1 MEDNTIIEKI
11 VVEPSH
17 ELTDLVRAIH
27 KSNAERIILTFT
39 EHSDI
44 LISPINL
51 KVLNETAE
59 REGKLLITQII
70 QNPTGIRNSLLAGIK
85 AIDTPSNPTPE
96 DWEEAAEMLEKKKK
110 EQLERKKTLK
120 NISAIKESESK
131 AFEEKVE
138 SVIEK
143 ASEEEVKKTEPPKE
157 DSMSQYVDRRGLKTP
172 SPFISIDQDIPKIE
186 KDVVTESIQSESKK
200 VRPKFFKFKPPFK
213 QNKDVITTTG
223 KKKISKTFLRVVI
236 PLFALLII
244 GGILYNHFAT
254 FVKVKIFVE
263 SKPVKIETV
272 LSGDKNIEEIDFENS
287 KIPIKTEEKSKSL
300 STTITATGKAYKGEK
315 AEGKINIFFS
325 EDCTEETQPITLE
338 AGHTLSTTID
348 GKTLVYE
355 LKDGVTIKCDE
366 ALSGKEASI
375 IATNFGREYN
385 ISTLNKSFTIQ
396 GHTEIFGKNTTLISG
411 GTKDEY
417 PVLSQGDIDK
427 GVEEL
432 SSTAIEEIKSELREV
447 SGDWV
452 IIEDT
457 ILSAV
462 DKTSIKT
469 DKKVGEEA
477 IDVNLDLT
485 VKGSATYYNK
495 HNLNDKVKE
504 LLKKKAEDEKLFDSE
519 NDLDLELNDDIKID
533 ISVVEA
539 KKDVVKI
546 KIIASTTVKPKVN
559 KDKIAQDL
567 MGMGWKE
574 GVEYL
579 DSLQFG
585 EKKPDAVFYPE
596 KYPTFLKRF
605 PDRKGGVLI
614 EIKEIEVTQEED

>member
-1 MEDNTIIEKI
+1 MEDNTIVEKI

-27 KSNAERIILTFT
+27 KSKAERIILTFT

-85 AIDTPSNPTPE
+85 AIDSPSNPTPD
-96 DWEEAAEMLEKKKK
+96 DWQEAAEILERKKK

-120 NISAIKESESK
+120 NISAIKESESE

-143 ASEEEVKKTEPPKE
+143 ASEEVKKTETPKE
-157 DSMSQYVDRRGLKTP
+157 EGMSQYVDRRGLKTS

-186 KDVVTESIQSESKK
+186 KDIITENIHSEPKK
-200 VRPKFFKFKPPFK
+200 EKPKFFKFKPPF
-213 QNKDVITTTG
+213 NRNNNIPTAG
-223 KKKISKTFLRVVI
+223 KKKIPKTFLKIII

-272 LSGDKNIEEIDFENS
+272 LSGDENVEEIDFENS

-300 STTITATGKAYKGEK
+300 SNTITATGKAYKGEK
-315 AEGKINIFFS
+315 AEGKINIYFS
-325 EDCTEETQPITLE
+325 PECTEEIQPITLE
-338 AGHTLSTTID
+338 AGHTLTTEIG
-348 GKTLVYE
+348 GKTLSYK
-355 LKDGVTIKCDE
+355 LKSDVTVVCPE
-366 ALSGKEASI
+366 GEASI
-375 IATNFGREYN
+375 IATDIGDEYN
-385 ISTLNKSFTIQ
+385 IQTLNKSFTIQ
-396 GHTEIFGKNTTLISG
+396 GHTDMLFGKNITQISG
-411 GTKDEY
+411 GDKEEY
-417 PVLSQGDIDK
+417 TVLSQGDIDK

-477 IDVNLDLT
+477 TDVNLDLT

-495 HNLNDKVKE
+495 DNLNEKVKE

-519 NDLDLELNDDIKID
+519 NDLDLELNEDIKTD

-539 KKDVVKI
+539 KKDSIKI
-546 KIIASTTVKPKVN
+546 KIVASSTVKPKVN

-567 MGMGWKE
+567 MGMGWKD
-574 GVEYL
+574 GIEYL
-579 DSLQFG
+579 SSLQFA
-585 EKKPDAVFYPE
+585 EKKPEAVFYPE

-614 EIKEIEVTQEED
+614 EIKEVEVAQEDD

>member
-1 MEDNTIIEKI
+1 MEDNTIVEKI

-27 KSNAERIILTFT
+27 KSKAERIILTFT

-85 AIDTPSNPTPE
+85 AIDSPSNPTPD
-96 DWEEAAEMLEKKKK
+96 DWQEAAEILERKKK

-120 NISAIKESESK
+120 NISAIKESESE

-143 ASEEEVKKTEPPKE
+143 ASEEVKKTETPKE
-157 DSMSQYVDRRGLKTP
+157 EGMSQYVDRRGLKTS

-186 KDVVTESIQSESKK
+186 KDIITENIHSEPKK
-200 VRPKFFKFKPPFK
+200 EKPKFFKFKPPF
-213 QNKDVITTTG
+213 NRNNNIPTAG
-223 KKKISKTFLRVVI
+223 KKKIPKTFLKIII

-272 LSGDKNIEEIDFENS
+272 LSGDENVEEIDFENS

-300 STTITATGKAYKGEK
+300 SNTITATGKAYKGEK
-315 AEGKINIFFS
+315 AEGKINIYFS
-325 EDCTEETQPITLE
+325 PECTEEIQPITLE
-338 AGHTLSTTID
+338 AGHTLTTEIG
-348 GKTLVYE
+348 GKTLSYK
-355 LKDGVTIKCDE
+355 LKSDVTVVCPE
-366 ALSGKEASI
+366 GEASI
-375 IATNFGREYN
+375 IATDIGDEYN
-385 ISTLNKSFTIQ
+385 IQTLNKSFTIQ
-396 GHTEIFGKNTTLISG
+396 GHTDMLFGKNITQISG
-411 GTKDEY
+411 GNKEEY
-417 PVLSQGDIDK
+417 TVLSQGDIDK

-477 IDVNLDLT
+477 TDVNLDLT

-495 HNLNDKVKE
+495 DNLNEKVKE

-519 NDLDLELNDDIKID
+519 NDLDLELNEDIKTD

-539 KKDVVKI
+539 KKDSIKI
-546 KIIASTTVKPKVN
+546 KIVASSTVKPKVN

-567 MGMGWKE
+567 MGMGWKD
-574 GVEYL
+574 GIEYL
-579 DSLQFG
+579 SSLQFA
-585 EKKPDAVFYPE
+585 EKKPEAVFYPE

-614 EIKEIEVTQEED
+614 EIKEVEVAQEDD

>member
-1 MEDNTIIEKI
+1 MEDNTITEKI

-85 AIDTPSNPTPE
+85 AIDSPSNPTAD
-96 DWEEAAEMLEKKKK
+96 DWQEAAEMLEKKKK
-110 EQLERKKTLK
+110 EQLERKKNLK
-120 NISAIKESESK
+120 NISAIKESESE

-143 ASEEEVKKTEPPKE
+143 ASEEVKKTETPKE
-157 DSMSQYVDRRGLKTP
+157 SGMSQYVDRRGLKTS

-186 KDVVTESIQSESKK
+186 KDIITENIQSEPKK
-200 VRPKFFKFKPPFK
+200 GRLKFFKFKLPFN
-213 QNKDVITTTG
+213 QNRSIPTAG
-223 KKKISKTFLRVVI
+223 KKKIPKTFLKVFI
-236 PLFALLII
+236 PLIALLII
-244 GGILYNHFAT
+244 GGILYNHFGT

-272 LSGDKNIEEIDFENS
+272 LSGDENVEEIDFENS
-287 KIPIKTEEKSKSL
+287 KIPTKTEEKSKSL
-300 STTITATGKAYKGEK
+300 SNTITATGKAYKGEK
-315 AEGKINIFFS
+315 AEGKIKIYFS
-325 EDCTEETQPITLE
+325 GVCMEETQPITLE
-338 AGHTLSTTID
+338 AGHTLTTEIG
-348 GKTLVYE
+348 GKTLSYK
-355 LKDGVTIKCDE
+355 LKNGVTIVCPE
-366 ALSGKEASI
+366 GEASI
-375 IATNFGREYN
+375 IAADIGGEYN
-385 ISTLNKSFTIQ
+385 TSVINNSFTIQ
-396 GHTEIFGKNTTLISG
+396 GHTDVFGKNTTTISG
-411 GTKDEY
+411 GTEEEY
-417 PVLSQGDIDK
+417 TVLAQGDIDK

-477 IDVNLDLT
+477 TDVNLDLT

-495 HNLNDKVKE
+495 YNLKEKVKE
-504 LLKKKAEDEKLFDSE
+504 LLKKKAEEEKLFDSE
-519 NDLDLELNDDIKID
+519 NDLDLELNEDIKTD
-533 ISVVEA
+533 ISVVET
-539 KKDVVKI
+539 KKNSIKI
-546 KIIASTTVKPKVN
+546 KIVASSTVKPKVN

-567 MGMGWKE
+567 MGMGWKD
-574 GVEYL
+574 GIEYL
-579 DSLQFG
+579 SSLQFA
-585 EKKPDAVFYPE
+585 EKKPEAVFYPE

-614 EIKEIEVTQEED
+614 EIKEIEVAQESD

>member
-1 MEDNTIIEKI
+1 MEDNTIVEKI

-27 KSNAERIILTFT
+27 KSKAERIILTFT

-85 AIDTPSNPTPE
+85 AIDSPSNPTAD
-96 DWEEAAEMLEKKKK
+96 DWQEAAEILERKKK

-120 NISAIKESESK
+120 NISAIKESESE

-143 ASEEEVKKTEPPKE
+143 ASEEVKKTETPKE
-157 DSMSQYVDRRGLKTP
+157 EGMSQYVDRRGLKTS

-186 KDVVTESIQSESKK
+186 KDIITENIHSEPKK
-200 VRPKFFKFKPPFK
+200 EKPKFFKFKPPF
-213 QNKDVITTTG
+213 NRNNNIPTAG
-223 KKKISKTFLRVVI
+223 KKKIPKTFLKIII
-236 PLFALLII
+236 PLLALLII

-272 LSGDKNIEEIDFENS
+272 LSGDENVEEIDFENS

-300 STTITATGKAYKGEK
+300 SNTITATGKAYKGEK
-315 AEGKINIFFS
+315 AEGKIKIYFS
-325 EDCTEETQPITLE
+325 PECTEEIQPITLE
-338 AGHTLSTTID
+338 AGHTLTTEIG
-348 GKTLVYE
+348 GKTLSYK
-355 LKDGVTIKCDE
+355 LKSDVTVVCPE
-366 ALSGKEASI
+366 GEASI
-375 IATNFGREYN
+375 IAADIGDEYN
-385 ISTLNKSFTIQ
+385 IQTLNKSFTIQ
-396 GHTEIFGKNTTLISG
+396 GHTDMLFGKNITQISG
-411 GTKDEY
+411 GDKEEY
-417 PVLSQGDIDK
+417 TVLSQGDIDK

-477 IDVNLDLT
+477 TDVNLDLT

-495 HNLNDKVKE
+495 DNLNEKVKE

-519 NDLDLELNDDIKID
+519 NDLDLELNEDIKTD

-539 KKDVVKI
+539 KKDSIKI
-546 KIIASTTVKPKVN
+546 KIVASSTVKPKVN

-567 MGMGWKE
+567 MGMGWKD
-574 GVEYL
+574 GIEYL
-579 DSLQFG
+579 SSLQFA
-585 EKKPDAVFYPE
+585 EKKPEAVFYPE

-614 EIKEIEVTQEED
+614 EIKEVEVAQEDD